1 MEQLN
6 VHNLMHCHKKYFSV
20 HLFCWIAAFPPY
32 SLFFE
37 KSETTLELRRF
48 AEKELKRNL
57 EKILLQFELRQATMA
72 SCSFKVHLEQNL
84 QWVLSSKLV
93 RLQPAWSPS
102 FNRVNHHYWVKSN
115 GNGNHDFI
123 LWIKMFVLSN
133 FCFDL
138 IFVEICIVSLL
149 LSIKMKNLKH
159 FYVEWLGI
167 WGDLKFTKM
176 MLSKFWPIPHFRFKY
191 FQNRLTW
198 SVHICRKSLRS
209 NSQCPTQQLPW
220 LILSLMAPEGSR
232 LLFLKMLR
240 TGPGCAG

>member
-32 SLFFE
+32 SLFSSL
-37 KSETTLELRRF
+37 KSLKPPLELRRF

-72 SCSFKVHLEQNL
+72 SCSFKLQLEQNL

-93 RLQPAWSPS
+93 RLQPAWSLS

-133 FCFDL
+133 FFCFDL
-138 IFVEICIVSLL
+138 IFVKICIVSLL
-149 LSIKMKNLKH
+149 LSIKMKN
-159 FYVEWLGI
+159 G
-167 WGDLKFTKM
+167 
-176 MLSKFWPIPHFRFKY
+176 FWDS
-191 FQNRLTW
+191 T
-198 SVHICRKSLRS
+198 RS
-209 NSQCPTQQLPW
+209 S
-220 LILSLMAPEGSR
+220 SM
-232 LLFLKMLR
+232 
-240 TGPGCAG
+240 

>member
-48 AEKELKRNL
+48 AEMELKRNL
-57 EKILLQFELRQATMA
+57 EKILLQFELHQATMA

-93 RLQPAWSPS
+93 RLQPAWSLS

-123 LWIKMFVLSN
+123 LWIKILFSFDICKNMHCVIASLNQNEEFEAVLCRVIGNLGRFEIYQNCQNFGQFLISGSN
-133 FCFDL
+133 
-138 IFVEICIVSLL
+138 IFKIGSPGQFIFAQRVFTQTHNAL
-149 LSIKMKNLKH
+149 LS
-159 FYVEWLGI
+159 
-167 WGDLKFTKM
+167 
-176 MLSKFWPIPHFRFKY
+176 S
-191 FQNRLTW
+191 
-198 SVHICRKSLRS
+198 
-209 NSQCPTQQLPW
+209 CP
-220 LILSLMAPEGSR
+220 GS
-232 LLFLKMLR
+232 F
-240 TGPGCAG
+240 